1 MFIQR
6 RQSAKQLLISS
17 AILLYVNKI
26 LFYVNKIR
34 CRYYIKFSHA
44 NKIFMVFITYYL
56 LTESKVITEKS
67 QTEALMY

>member
-17 AILLYVNKI
+17 AILL
-26 LFYVNKIR
+26 YVNKIR